1 MVSQLKNVSA
11 HQDFIKSVAKARRPN
26 KRRLLL
32 ALATPKQI
40 KVLQEITHNVV
51 RKNVPLTPCQ
61 VKSLVKGR
69 YRKPILEA
77 GKKQGSVESKR
88 KIFIQKGG
96 FLQFILPA
104 ALSYLARYL

>member
-1 MVSQLKNVSA
+1 MVSKLKNITD
-11 HQDFIKSVAKARRPN
+11 HQDFIKSVASARRPN
-26 KRRLLL
+26 KRRFLL

-51 RKNVPLTPCQ
+51 RKNVPLTQCQ
-61 VKSLVKGR
+61 IKSLVRGR

-77 GKKQGSVESKR
+77 GKRQGSIESKR

-96 FLQFILPA
+96 FLQYILPA
-104 ALSYLARYL
+104 ALGYLAKYL